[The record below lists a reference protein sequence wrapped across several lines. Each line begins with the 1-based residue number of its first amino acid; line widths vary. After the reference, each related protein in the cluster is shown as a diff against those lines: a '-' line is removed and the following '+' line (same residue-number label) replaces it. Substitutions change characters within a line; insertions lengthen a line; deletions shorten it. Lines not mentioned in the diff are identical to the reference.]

1 MRSAL
6 FAAAA
11 ILAAISAPALAQ
23 RTDDNAVTQSDDAF
37 GKSVGDERIGIYNPD
52 NVRGFSPVTAGNLRI
67 EGLYFDQQVGPTD
80 RIVDGNSIHVGISA
94 QGYPFPAPTG
104 IVDYDLRRPGAEAL
118 ASVGL
123 NWGPFGGYSVELD
136 AELPIDG
143 DRLGLFAGTGFFRER
158 NEFHGSPKFL
168 AIGAGVRF
176 APSPDVEIMPFWGQV
191 QVRNDESR
199 SLIFTT
205 GEFLPSRTP
214 RSRFLGQK
222 WADFNAN
229 FTNYGVVARAQPF
242 GIDARLGVFRSIN
255 DVMDDHVDLL
265 FDTERDG
272 RVGRRVVIAFNDDKF
287 ASTSGELRLSRNF
300 DEGPRRHTLIA
311 SLRGRRQTRAYGGEA
326 LIDLGPSQIGVQ
338 DFRTKPA
345 TTFGTNTSDR
355 VKQVTF
361 GIGYQGRWRDV
372 GELSLGV
379 QKTDYSKSVDGV
391 PPSQDQPWLLSANAA
406 VYLSPALALY
416 GGYTK
421 GLEESPV
428 APQNAININEAPPAI
443 LTTQKEAGV
452 RWRVSPGVTMVV
464 GLFDIRKPY
473 FNLDAVNRFRQ
484 LGSVRHRGI
493 EFSLAGQIVP
503 GLSLVA
509 GNVLLDAE
517 VSGEEVRLGLIGKK
531 PVGTFVR
538 HTIVALDYNLPWHK
552 PLSLSANFEGT
563 SDRIA
568 NSANGFV
575 IPTRAVMS
583 LGARYK
589 FNVGKVP
596 ALFRANVGNVT
607 NTFGWNVGG
616 SGFFIPNAARRYSLS
631 LAADL

>member
-1 MRSAL
+1 MRSAYSSL
-6 FAAAA
+6 AAIAAA
-11 ILAAISAPALAQ
+11 IAAPALAQ

-67 EGLYFDQQVGPTD
+67 EGLYFDQQVGPTE
-80 RIVDGNSIHVGISA
+80 RIVDGNTIHVGISA

-104 IVDYDLRRPGAEAL
+104 IADYELRRPGAAAI

-123 NWGPFGGYSVELD
+123 NWGPFGGYSAEVD
-136 AELPIDG
+136 AEVPIHG
-143 DRLGLFAGTGFFRER
+143 DRLGLFAGAGFFRER

-168 AIGAGVRF
+168 SVGAGVRY
-176 APSPDVEIMPFWGQV
+176 APSPGIEVMPFWGRTYI
-191 QVRNDESR
+191 RNDESR
-199 SLIFTT
+199 SLIFNN
-205 GEFLPSRTP
+205 GAFLPP
-214 RSRFLGQK
+214 RIPRGEYVGQK

-242 GIDARLGVFRSIN
+242 GIDARLGVFRSAN
-255 DVMDDHVDLL
+255 DVTDDHVDLL
-265 FDTERDG
+265 FDTDRSG
-272 RVGRRVVIAFNDDKF
+272 RVGRRVVVAFSDDKY
-287 ASTSGELRLSRNF
+287 ASTSGELRLSKNF

-311 SLRGRRQTRAYGGEA
+311 SLRGRRQNRSYGGED
-326 LIDLGPSQIGVQ
+326 LLELGPSQIGVQ
-338 DFRTKPA
+338 DFLPKPVA
-345 TTFGTNTSDR
+345 TFGDNISDR
-355 VKQVTF
+355 VRQATI
-361 GIGYQGRWRDV
+361 GLGYQGRWRDV
-372 GELSLGV
+372 GELSVGV
-379 QKTDYSKSVDGV
+379 QKTDYKKTVDGV
-391 PPSQDQPWLLSANAA
+391 PPSADKPWLLSVNAA
-406 VYLSPALALY
+406 ANLSSALALY

-428 APQNAININEAPPAI
+428 APQNATNINEAPPAI

-473 FNLDAVNRFRQ
+473 FNLDAVSRFRQ

-493 EFSLAGQIVP
+493 EFSLAGQIAP
-503 GLSLVA
+503 GLSVVA

-517 VSGEEVRLGLIGKK
+517 VSGEEVERGLIGKK
-531 PVGTFVR
+531 PIGTFVR
-538 HTIVALDYNLPWHK
+538 HTIVALDYTLPWHA
-552 PLSLSANFEGT
+552 PLSLSANFEAT

-568 NSANGFV
+568 NSANSFV
-575 IPTRAVMS
+575 IPARAVVS

-596 ALFRANVGNVT
+596 ALLRANVGNVT
-607 NTFGWNVGG
+607 NTYGWNVGQ